1 MKLPRDV
8 GGRYLAGLLAES
20 GYAITRQS
28 GSHLRLT
35 SQAKGHVHHVT
46 LPDHD
51 PMRVGALSAVLSDV
65 ARYLE
70 LDKDELIRRLFGG

>member
-8 GGRYLAGLLAES
+8 GGRDLASLLAEF

-35 SQAKGHVHHVT
+35 SSAKGTVHHLT
-46 LPDHD
+46 LPDHG
-51 PMRVGALSAVLSDV
+51 PMRVGTLSAVVSDV

-70 LDKDELIRRLFGG
+70 LDKSELIRRLFGA